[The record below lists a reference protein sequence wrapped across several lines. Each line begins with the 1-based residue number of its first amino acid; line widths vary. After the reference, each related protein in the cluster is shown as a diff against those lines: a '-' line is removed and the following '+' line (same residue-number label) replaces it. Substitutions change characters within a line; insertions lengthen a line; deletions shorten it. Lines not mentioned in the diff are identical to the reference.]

1 MRIRVASVSD
11 LRERKV
17 IKTWWENEPVAVFWT
32 EAGPRAVSDT
42 CTHAD
47 CSLSEGT
54 REGMVVICPCH
65 GARFSLDHGAVLSF
79 PAVYPLQSFPVIIED
94 GEVFIETPD

>member
-1 MRIRVASVSD
+1 
-11 LRERKV
+11 
-17 IKTWWENEPVAVFWT
+17 
-32 EAGPRAVSDT
+32 
-42 CTHAD
+42 
-47 CSLSEGT
+47 
-54 REGMVVICPCH
+54 MVVICPCH